1 MVVHTDV
8 THMDQ
13 IWVWGTQIYNVWFR
27 KGLGSTW
34 VTLKFLNL
42 KFSSENL
49 KNLKWVLSTYN
60 HEP

>member
-8 THMDQ
+8 THMEQ

-42 KFSSENL
+42 KFSSENF
-49 KNLKWVLSTYN
+49 KKT
-60 HEP
+60 

>member
-13 IWVWGTQIYNVWFR
+13 IRMGLGHTNIQLWFR

-49 KNLKWVLSTYN
+49 KKNLKWVLLT
-60 HEP
+60 

>member
-13 IWVWGTQIYNVWFR
+13 IWVWGTQYTYLWFG
-27 KGLGSTW
+27 KGLGSIW

-42 KFSSENL
+42 KF
-49 KNLKWVLSTYN
+49 LS
-60 HEP
+60 